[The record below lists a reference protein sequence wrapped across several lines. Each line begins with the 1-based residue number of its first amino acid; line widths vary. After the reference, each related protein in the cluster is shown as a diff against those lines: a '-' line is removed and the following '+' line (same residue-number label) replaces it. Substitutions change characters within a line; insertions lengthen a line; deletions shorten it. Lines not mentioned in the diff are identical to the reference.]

1 MDLTRNDL
9 NIRYKDSRE
18 VYRIHEKDGVV
29 WLTSSLFDDLP
40 GFRLAIATRYGGVS
54 EGIYSSMNLS
64 VSQGDDPERVTENFV
79 RLGAA
84 CGIPAEEM
92 VLTQQTHTTN
102 LRYASS
108 EDRGKGVFR
117 HRGYTDIDGLYTDQ
131 EHVALV
137 ISFADCVPVFLAD
150 PVKRVIAAVH
160 SGWRGTVGKIGTK
173 AVRRL
178 QEEYGSRSED
188 IRALIGPSIC
198 RDCYEVD
205 EPVIEKFREAYPD
218 ELHDRIWTGQEG
230 DPDHYQLDLWEA
242 NRLNLLEAGL
252 LEDHM
257 AVTNLCT
264 CCNPD
269 LIFSHRA
276 TGGKRGVTVGMI
288 EMF

>member
-160 SGWRGTVGKIGTK
+160 SGWRGTG
-173 AVRRL
+173 L
-178 QEEYGSRSED
+178 
-188 IRALIGPSIC
+188 
-198 RDCYEVD
+198 
-205 EPVIEKFREAYPD
+205 
-218 ELHDRIWTGQEG
+218 RISG
-230 DPDHYQLDLWEA
+230 
-242 NRLNLLEAGL
+242 R
-252 LEDHM
+252 
-257 AVTNLCT
+257 
-264 CCNPD
+264 
-269 LIFSHRA
+269 
-276 TGGKRGVTVGMI
+276 
-288 EMF
+288 